1 MIDNG
6 YFLYFR
12 WLELL
17 AEPRKVSGQIRL
29 AVLSNRHR
37 HLQIWPKSWPD
48 KLNSSTSLCRLR
60 WAISINNLEAEINP
74 YRLVIKT
81 SSVPSLHYSI
91 RRMSPS
97 TPTLGSVPSS
107 PSSLYC
113 LPHVR
118 MRTRHFLRPSNSMA
132 QLAYGGIISMPCSL
146 PIISSLGTSFG
157 LRFERTTYPKD
168 SLSESS
174 MNF

>member
-6 YFLYFR
+6 YFLCFR

-17 AEPRKVSGQIRL
+17 VEPRKVSGQIRL
-29 AVLSNRHR
+29 AVLSNHHR

-48 KLNSSTSLCRLR
+48 KPNSSTSLCRLR
-60 WAISINNLEAEINP
+60 WAISINNLEAETNP
-74 YRLVIKT
+74 YRPVIKT

-97 TPTLGSVPSS
+97 TLTLGTVPSS

-118 MRTRHFLRPSNSMA
+118 MRTRRFLQPSNSVA
-132 QLAYGGIISMPCSL
+132 QLAYGGIISMPCSVAE
-146 PIISSLGTSFG
+146 PT
-157 LRFERTTYPKD
+157 
-168 SLSESS
+168 
-174 MNF
+174 

>member
-6 YFLYFR
+6 YLLCFR

-17 AEPRKVSGQIRL
+17 AEPRKDSGQMKP

-37 HLQIWPKSWPD
+37 HLQTWPRSWPD
-48 KLNSSTSLCRLR
+48 KHNSSTSLCRLR
-60 WAISINNLEAEINP
+60 WATSISNPEAEMNP
-74 YRLVIKT
+74 YRPVIKT
-81 SSVPSLHYSI
+81 SSVPNLHYSI
-91 RRMSPS
+91 RRTSLLLLM
-97 TPTLGSVPSS
+97 LGSVPSS
-107 PSSLYC
+107 PSSPYC

-118 MRTRHFLRPSNSMA
+118 MRTRHFLQPNNSVA
-132 QLAYGGIISMPCSL
+132 QLAYGGITIMLYSL
-146 PIISSLGTSFG
+146 PIMSSLGTSFG
-157 LRFERTTYPKD
+157 PRFEHTTYPKD

>member
-17 AEPRKVSGQIRL
+17 AEPRKVFGQIRL

-37 HLQIWPKSWPD
+37 HLQILPKSWPD
-48 KLNSSTSLCRLR
+48 KPNSSTSLCRLR
-60 WAISINNLEAEINP
+60 WAISINNLKAETNP

-91 RRMSPS
+91 RQMSPS
-97 TPTLGSVPSS
+97 TLTLGSVPSS
-107 PSSLYC
+107 PSLLYC
-113 LPHVR
+113 LPHVW
-118 MRTRHFLRPSNSMA
+118 MRTRCFLQPSNSVA
-132 QLAYGGIISMPCSL
+132 QLAYGGIISMHAACRSYRH
-146 PIISSLGTSFG
+146 LG
-157 LRFERTTYPKD
+157 
-168 SLSESS
+168 
-174 MNF
+174 